1 MEEEQVKEEVIEQV
15 NDPAIEQPQVE
26 QTTQIEVNP
35 ELEKL
40 KMENEQLKTQLAR
53 AEFEKDEAQK
63 AFLNSGKEIN
73 PPRDYKSIVDD
84 IA

>member
-1 MEEEQVKEEVIEQV
+1 MADEQVKETINEQVTEQV
-15 NDPAIEQPQVE
+15 NEQPQVE
-26 QTTQIEVNP
+26 QTPQIETNP

-40 KMENEQLKTQLAR
+40 KLENEQLKTQLAR

-63 AFLNSGKEIN
+63 AFLNNGKEVT

-84 IA
+84 IE